1 MIYFSRKLFSQ
12 IRARYVWLGI
22 FDTDKVR
29 IRFQNALLVTEQ
41 KIVLASE
48 AKIGCPQIAKH
59 QLFFNNAI
67 KTLLISVCSKLDL
80 SSECSETCCI

>member
-1 MIYFSRKLFSQ
+1 
-12 IRARYVWLGI
+12 
-22 FDTDKVR
+22 
-29 IRFQNALLVTEQ
+29 
-41 KIVLASE
+41 VLASE